1 MMLAAETKSLIH
13 LNLIPGIGNHTI
25 RRLLAAFGSAEKSL
39 AATSQELAQIDGL
52 TPDVRQQ
59 LIEGGS
65 RAPLAQ
71 ELELIQQHQCH
82 IVTINDDS
90 YPPLLT
96 QIDDSPVLLYIIG
109 EFPLQDAPSIAIVG
123 SRSPTEYGKTIS
135 QQLSHQLAERGVT
148 IVSGFARGIDT
159 CVHRGAL
166 EAGGCTVAV
175 FGCGL
180 SIIYPSTNRALAAE
194 IIKSGALISEFPM
207 TMPPHGNN
215 FPRRNRVISGLTLG
229 TLVVEASERS
239 GSLITARHAAEQGRE
254 VFAVPG
260 QIFSDVSRGTHS
272 LINQGATL
280 INSVDDL
287 LDALSQNYTKIL
299 GRESPEATL
308 QPPPRLDRGSKRP
321 DKAAHPQ
328 SVEKKSTLAPQ
339 PTTKREPN
347 PDKIGVQSNLTPDEQ
362 AVLSAIDA
370 SSVHIDEIIRV
381 TQLPIGKVSS
391 LLVMLELKGIVQ
403 QLPGKQFVKK

>member
-1 MMLAAETKSLIH
+1 MLSAETKSLIH
-13 LNLIPGIGNHTI
+13 LNLVPGIGNHTI
-25 RRLLAAFGSAEKSL
+25 RRLLTAFGSAEQSV
-39 AATSQELAQIDGL
+39 AATSAELAQIDGL

-59 LIEGGS
+59 LIDGRS

-71 ELELIQQHQCH
+71 ELELIDQHGCH
-82 IVTINDDS
+82 IVTINDDA
-90 YPPLLT
+90 YPLLLK
-96 QIDDSPVLLYIIG
+96 QIHDPPVLLYTIG
-109 EFPLQDAPSIAIVG
+109 DFSLQDTPSIAIVG

-135 QQLSHQLAERGVT
+135 QQLSHQLAERGITV
-148 IVSGFARGIDT
+148 VSGFARGIDT

-166 EAGGCTVAV
+166 EAGGHTIAV

-180 SIIYPSTNRALAAE
+180 SIIYPETNRGLAAE
-194 IIKSGALISEFPM
+194 IVKSGALISEFPM
-207 TMPPHGNN
+207 TMPPRGKN

-229 TLVVEASERS
+229 TLVVEASDRS

-260 QIFSDVSRGTHS
+260 QIFSGVSRGTHS

-287 LDALSQNYTKIL
+287 LDALPQDYTGIL
-299 GRESPEATL
+299 RQESPETTRQL
-308 QPPPRLDRGSKRP
+308 PPRRNQRSKRS
-321 DKAAHPQ
+321 DKATRSQ
-328 SVEKKSTLAPQ
+328 SVKTQ
-339 PTTKREPN
+339 PTPASQPKTVP
-347 PDKIGVQSNLTPDEQ
+347 NLTPDEQ
-362 AVLSAIDA
+362 AVLSTMDA
-370 SSVHIDEIIRV
+370 ASVHIDQIARD

>member
-1 MMLAAETKSLIH
+1 MLSADTKSLIH

-25 RRLLAAFGSAEKSL
+25 RRLLAAFGSAEKSI
-39 AATSQELAQIDGL
+39 AATSAELAQIDGL

-59 LIEGGS
+59 LIDGRS

-71 ELELIQQHQCH
+71 ELELIDQHQCH
-82 IVTINDDS
+82 IVTINDDT
-90 YPPLLT
+90 YPPLLK
-96 QIDDSPVLLYIIG
+96 QIDDPPILLYITG
-109 EFPLQDAPSIAIVG
+109 DFPLQHTPSIAIVG
-123 SRSPTEYGKTIS
+123 SRSPTEYGKTTS
-135 QQLSHQLAERGVT
+135 QQLSYQLAERGITV
-148 IVSGFARGIDT
+148 VSGFARGIDT

-166 EAGGCTVAV
+166 EAGGRTVAV

-180 SIIYPSTNRALAAE
+180 SIIYPETNRGLAAE
-194 IIKSGALISEFPM
+194 IIESGALVSEFPM
-207 TMPPHGNN
+207 TMPPRGKN

-260 QIFSDVSRGTHS
+260 QIFSGRSRGTHS

-287 LDALSQNYTKIL
+287 LDALPQNYTQIL
-299 GRESPEATL
+299 GGESLE
-308 QPPPRLDRGSKRP
+308 PPAAKQP
-321 DKAAHPQ
+321 DKIARPQ
-328 SVEKKSTLAPQ
+328 SVEKRSTPTPQ
-339 PTTKREPN
+339 PKAN
-347 PDKIGVQSNLTPDEQ
+347 LNLTPDEQ
-362 AVLSAIDA
+362 TVLAAMDA
-370 SSVHIDEIIRV
+370 ASVHIDEITRV

>member
-1 MMLAAETKSLIH
+1 MMLSADTKSLIH

-25 RRLLAAFGSAEKSL
+25 RRLLAAFGSAEKSI
-39 AATSQELAQIDGL
+39 AATSEELARIDGL

-59 LIEGGS
+59 LIDGRS
-65 RAPLAQ
+65 HAPLAQ
-71 ELELIQQHQCH
+71 ELELIDQHQCH
-82 IVTINDDS
+82 VVTISDDT
-90 YPPLLT
+90 YPPLLK
-96 QIDDSPVLLYIIG
+96 QIDDPPVLLYIIG
-109 EFPLQDAPSIAIVG
+109 EFPIQDTPSVAIVG
-123 SRSPTEYGKTIS
+123 SRSPTEYGKTTS
-135 QQLSHQLAERGVT
+135 QQLSYQLAERGITV
-148 IVSGFARGIDT
+148 VSGFARGIDT

-180 SIIYPSTNRALAAE
+180 SIIYPETNRVLATE
-194 IIKSGALISEFPM
+194 IIESGALISEFPM
-207 TMPPHGNN
+207 TMPPLGKN

-260 QIFSDVSRGTHS
+260 QIFSGRSRGTHS

-287 LDALSQNYTKIL
+287 LDALPQDYTKFL
-299 GRESPEATL
+299 GGESLEATH
-308 QPPPRLDRGSKRP
+308 QPTPRLNRDSKRS
-321 DKAAHPQ
+321 DKATTPQ
-328 SVEKKSTLAPQ
+328 STGEKSTPTSQ
-339 PTTKREPN
+339 PETKVEL
-347 PDKIGVQSNLTPDEQ
+347 NLTPDEQ
-362 AVLSAIDA
+362 AVLAAIEVD
-370 SSVHIDEIIRV
+370 SVHIDEITRV

-391 LLVMLELKGIVQ
+391 LLVMLELKSIVQ

>member
-1 MMLAAETKSLIH
+1 MMLSAETQSLIH
-13 LNLIPGIGNHTI
+13 LNLIPGIGTHTS

-39 AATSQELAQIDGL
+39 AATAEELAQIDGL

-59 LIEGGS
+59 LIDGRS

-71 ELELIQQHQCH
+71 ELELIEQHQCH
-82 IVTINDDS
+82 IVTINDES
-90 YPPLLT
+90 YPPLLK
-96 QIDDSPVLLYIIG
+96 QIHDPPVVLYIIG
-109 EFPLQDAPSIAIVG
+109 QLSIQDTLSIAIVG

-135 QQLSHQLAERGVT
+135 QQLTYQLAARGITV
-148 IVSGFARGIDT
+148 VSGFARGIDT
-159 CVHRGAL
+159 RVHRGAL
-166 EAGGCTVAV
+166 EAGGRTIAV

-180 SIIYPSTNRALAAE
+180 SIIYPETNRALAAE

-207 TMPPHGNN
+207 TMPPRGNN

-260 QIFSDVSRGTHS
+260 QIFSGVSRGTHS

-287 LDALSQNYTKIL
+287 LDALPQDYTKIL
-299 GRESPEATL
+299 GQPSPEATR
-308 QPPPRLDRGSKRP
+308 QPAPPRNRSLEQP
-321 DKAAHPQ
+321 DKAARPQ
-328 SVEKKSTLAPQ
+328 SVEAKSTSTSQ
-339 PTTKREPN
+339 PRPKTE
-347 PDKIGVQSNLTPDEQ
+347 INLTPDEQ
-362 AVLSAIDA
+362 AVLSAIDV
-370 SSVHIDEIIRV
+370 SSIHIDQITRV

>member
-1 MMLAAETKSLIH
+1 MLSADTKSLIH

-25 RRLLAAFGSAEKSL
+25 RRLLAAFGSAEKSI
-39 AATSQELAQIDGL
+39 AATSAELAQIDGL

-59 LIEGGS
+59 LIDGRS

-71 ELELIQQHQCH
+71 ELELIDQHQCH
-82 IVTINDDS
+82 IVTINDDT
-90 YPPLLT
+90 YPTLLK
-96 QIDDSPVLLYIIG
+96 QIDDPPVLLYITG
-109 EFPLQDAPSIAIVG
+109 DFPLQDTPSIAIVG
-123 SRSPTEYGKTIS
+123 SRSPTEYGKTTS
-135 QQLSHQLAERGVT
+135 QQLSYQLAERGITV
-148 IVSGFARGIDT
+148 VSGFARGIDT

-166 EAGGCTVAV
+166 EAGGRTVAV

-180 SIIYPSTNRALAAE
+180 SIIYPETNRGLAAE
-194 IIKSGALISEFPM
+194 IIEAGALVSEFPM
-207 TMPPHGNN
+207 TMPPRGKN

-260 QIFSDVSRGTHS
+260 QIFSGVSRGTHS

-287 LDALSQNYTKIL
+287 LDALPQSYTQIL
-299 GRESPEATL
+299 GAESLE
-308 QPPPRLDRGSKRP
+308 PP
-321 DKAAHPQ
+321 
-328 SVEKKSTLAPQ
+328 STKQ
-339 PTTKREPN
+339 
-347 PDKIGVQSNLTPDEQ
+347 PDKIARPQPVEKRSAPVPQPKAEVALNLTPEEQ
-362 AVLSAIDA
+362 TVLSAMDA
-370 SSVHIDEIIRV
+370 DSVHIDEITRV

>member
-1 MMLAAETKSLIH
+1 MLAAETKSLIH

-25 RRLLAAFGSAEKSL
+25 RRLLAAFGSAEKSV
-39 AATSQELAQIDGL
+39 AATSEELAQIDGL

-59 LIEGGS
+59 LIDGRS

-71 ELELIQQHQCH
+71 ELELIEQHQCH
-82 IVTINDDS
+82 IVTINDDT
-90 YPPLLT
+90 YPPLLK
-96 QIDDSPVLLYIIG
+96 QINDPPVLLYIIG

-135 QQLSHQLAERGVT
+135 QQLSHQLAERGITV
-148 IVSGFARGIDT
+148 VSGFARGIDT

-180 SIIYPSTNRALAAE
+180 SIIYPSTNRELAAE
-194 IIKSGALISEFPM
+194 IIESGALISEFPM
-207 TMPPHGNN
+207 TVPPRGNN

-260 QIFSDVSRGTHS
+260 QIFSNVSRGTHS

-280 INSVDDL
+280 INSIDDL
-287 LDALSQNYTKIL
+287 LDALPKDYTQIFGGEL
-299 GRESPEATL
+299 PEPTL
-308 QPPPRLDRGSKRP
+308 QPAPSRQPN
-321 DKAAHPQ
+321 KAARPQ
-328 SVEKKSTLAPQ
+328 SVEKRPTPTPQ
-339 PTTKREPN
+339 PKTN
-347 PDKIGVQSNLTPDEQ
+347 LNLTPDEQ
-362 AVLSAIDA
+362 TVLSVMAAD
-370 SSVHIDEIIRV
+370 SVHIDEITRV

>member
-1 MMLAAETKSLIH
+1 MLAAETKSLIH
-13 LNLIPGIGNHTI
+13 LNLIPGIGNYTI
-25 RRLLAAFGSAEKSL
+25 RRLLAAFGSAERSV
-39 AATSQELAQIDGL
+39 AATSEELAQVDGL
-52 TPDVRQQ
+52 TPDVREQ
-59 LIEGGS
+59 LIDGRS

-82 IVTINDDS
+82 IVTISDDI
-90 YPPLLT
+90 YPPLLK
-96 QIDDSPVLLYIIG
+96 QIDDPPVLLYIIG

-123 SRSPTEYGKTIS
+123 SRSPTEYGKTTS
-135 QQLSHQLAERGVT
+135 QQLSYQLAERGIMV
-148 IVSGFARGIDT
+148 VSGFARGIDT

-166 EAGGCTVAV
+166 EAGGRTIAV

-180 SIIYPSTNRALAAE
+180 SIIYPDTNRALAAE
-194 IIKSGALISEFPM
+194 IIESGALISEFPM
-207 TMPPHGNN
+207 TIPPRGKN

-260 QIFSDVSRGTHS
+260 QIFSGVSRGTHS

-287 LDALSQNYTKIL
+287 LDALPQNYTQIL
-299 GRESPEATL
+299 GGESPEATR
-308 QPPPRLDRGSKRP
+308 QPSPRRDRGSKRS
-321 DKAAHPQ
+321 DKAVPSQ
-328 SVEKKSTLAPQ
+328 STEEKSTPAVQ
-339 PTTKREPN
+339 PKTN
-347 PDKIGVQSNLTPDEQ
+347 LNLTPDEQ
-362 AVLSAIDA
+362 VVLSAMDA
-370 SSVHIDEIIRV
+370 DSVHIDEITRV

>member
-1 MMLAAETKSLIH
+1 MLSAETKSLIH

-39 AATSQELAQIDGL
+39 AATSEELAQIDGL

-59 LIEGGS
+59 LIDGRS

-71 ELELIQQHQCH
+71 ELELIEQHQCH
-82 IVTINDDS
+82 IVTLNDES
-90 YPPLLT
+90 YPPLLK
-96 QIDDSPVLLYIIG
+96 QISDPPVLLYITGQLPIVDT
-109 EFPLQDAPSIAIVG
+109 LSVAIVG

-135 QQLSHQLAERGVT
+135 QQLSHQLAARGITV
-148 IVSGFARGIDT
+148 VSGFARGIDT
-159 CVHRGAL
+159 CAHRGAL
-166 EAGGCTVAV
+166 EAGGRTVAV

-180 SIIYPSTNRALAAE
+180 SIMYPETNQALAAE
-194 IIKSGALISEFPM
+194 MIKSGALVSEFPM
-207 TMPPHGNN
+207 TMPPRGAN

-229 TLVVEASERS
+229 TLVVEASDRS

-260 QIFSDVSRGTHS
+260 QIFSNVSRGTHS

-280 INSVDDL
+280 INSVDDIF
-287 LDALSQNYTKIL
+287 DALPQDYTRILRQEPATRQPTL
-299 GRESPEATL
+299 GR
-308 QPPPRLDRGSKRP
+308 DRGSKRSEQ
-321 DKAAHPQ
+321 AAHPQ
-328 SVEKKSTLAPQ
+328 STEAKST
-339 PTTKREPN
+339 PTS
-347 PDKIGVQSNLTPDEQ
+347 QSNTQAELNLTPDEQ
-362 AVLSAIDA
+362 AVLSTMDA
-370 SSVHIDEIIRV
+370 SSVHIDQIARD

>member
-1 MMLAAETKSLIH
+1 MLSAETKSLIH

-25 RRLLAAFGSAEKSL
+25 RRLLVAFRSAEKSL
-39 AATSQELAQIDGL
+39 AATSEELAQIDGL

-59 LIEGGS
+59 LIDGKS

-71 ELELIQQHQCH
+71 ELELIQQHQCR
-82 IVTINDDS
+82 IVTVNDES
-90 YPPLLT
+90 YPPLLK
-96 QIDDSPVLLYIIG
+96 QIDDPPILLYIIG
-109 EFPLQDAPSIAIVG
+109 EFPPQDAPSIAIVG
-123 SRSPTEYGKTIS
+123 SRSPTEYGKTTS
-135 QQLSHQLAERGVT
+135 QQLSHQLAARGITV
-148 IVSGFARGIDT
+148 VSGFARGIDT

-166 EAGGCTVAV
+166 EAGGCTIAV

-180 SIIYPSTNRALAAE
+180 SIIYPETNRALAAE
-194 IIKSGALISEFPM
+194 IIESGALISEFPM
-207 TMPPHGNN
+207 TMPPRGSN

-254 VFAVPG
+254 VFAIPG
-260 QIFSDVSRGTHS
+260 QIFSNVSRGTHS

-287 LDALSQNYTKIL
+287 LDALPQNYTKIV
-299 GRESPEATL
+299 GQASSEATR
-308 QPPPRLDRGSKRP
+308 QPPPRRNRGSKRS
-321 DKAAHPQ
+321 DKAAPP
-328 SVEKKSTLAPQ
+328 KSSAPIPQ
-339 PTTKREPN
+339 PKT
-347 PDKIGVQSNLTPDEQ
+347 DVDLNLTPDEQ
-362 AVLSAIDA
+362 TVLSVLDA
-370 SSVHIDEIIRV
+370 DSVHIDEITRV
-381 TQLPIGKVSS
+381 TRLPIGKVSS

>member
-1 MMLAAETKSLIH
+1 MLSADTKSLIH

-39 AATSQELAQIDGL
+39 AATSEELAQIDGL

-59 LIEGGS
+59 LIDGRS
-65 RAPLAQ
+65 RAPLVQ
-71 ELELIQQHQCH
+71 ELELIEQHQCH
-82 IVTINDDS
+82 VVTINDDT
-90 YPPLLT
+90 YPPLLK
-96 QIDDSPVLLYIIG
+96 QIDDAPALLYIIG
-109 EFPLQDAPSIAIVG
+109 EFPLPDTPSIAIVG
-123 SRSPTEYGKTIS
+123 SRSPTEYGKTTS
-135 QQLSHQLAERGVT
+135 QQLSYQLAERDITV
-148 IVSGFARGIDT
+148 VSGFARGIDT

-166 EAGGCTVAV
+166 EAGGRTVAV

-180 SIIYPSTNRALAAE
+180 SIIYPETNRALAAE
-194 IIKSGALISEFPM
+194 ITESGALVSEFPM
-207 TMPPHGNN
+207 TMPPRGKN

-260 QIFSDVSRGTHS
+260 QIFSGVSRGTHS

-287 LDALSQNYTKIL
+287 LDALPQDYTQIL
-299 GRESPEATL
+299 GGQSPEAIH
-308 QPPPRLDRGSKRP
+308 QPAPSKRP
-321 DKAAHPQ
+321 DKTARPQPAA
-328 SVEKKSTLAPQ
+328 KKSTSAVQPKTEVAP
-339 PTTKREPN
+339 
-347 PDKIGVQSNLTPDEQ
+347 NLTPDEQ
-362 AVLSAIDA
+362 TVLSVMDA
-370 SSVHIDEIIRV
+370 DSVHIDEITRV

>member
-1 MMLAAETKSLIH
+1 MLAAETKSLIH

-25 RRLLAAFGSAEKSL
+25 RRLLAAFGSAEKSV
-39 AATSQELAQIDGL
+39 AATSEELAQIDGL

-59 LIEGGS
+59 LIDGRS

-71 ELELIQQHQCH
+71 ELELIDQHQCH
-82 IVTINDDS
+82 IVTINDDA
-90 YPPLLT
+90 YPLLLK
-96 QIDDSPVLLYIIG
+96 QIDDPPALLYIIG
-109 EFPLQDAPSIAIVG
+109 KFPLQDAPSIAIVG

-135 QQLSHQLAERGVT
+135 QQLSHQLAERGITV
-148 IVSGFARGIDT
+148 VSGFARGIDT

-166 EAGGCTVAV
+166 EAGGDTIAV

-180 SIIYPSTNRALAAE
+180 SIIYPETNRELAAE
-194 IIKSGALISEFPM
+194 IIESGALISEFPM
-207 TMPPHGNN
+207 TMPPRGKN

-260 QIFSDVSRGTHS
+260 QIFSGVSRGTHS

-287 LDALSQNYTKIL
+287 LDTLPDYAQTL
-299 GRESPEATL
+299 GGESPESTR
-308 QPPPRLDRGSKRP
+308 QPPSLKRP
-321 DKAAHPQ
+321 AKVVRPQ
-328 SVEKKSTLAPQ
+328 PIEEKSTPTSQ
-339 PTTKREPN
+339 PKTN
-347 PDKIGVQSNLTPDEQ
+347 LNLTPDEQ
-362 AVLSAIDA
+362 VVLSAMDA
-370 SSVHIDEIIRV
+370 DSVHIDEITRV
-381 TQLPIGKVSS
+381 TQLSIGKVSS

-403 QLPGKQFVKK
+403 QLPGKQFVKR

>member
-1 MMLAAETKSLIH
+1 MLAAETKSLIH

-25 RRLLAAFGSAEKSL
+25 RRLLAAFGSAEKSV
-39 AATSQELAQIDGL
+39 AATSEELAQIDGL

-59 LIEGGS
+59 LIDGRA

-71 ELELIQQHQCH
+71 ELELIEQHQCR
-82 IVTINDDS
+82 IVTINDDT
-90 YPPLLT
+90 YPPLLK
-96 QIDDSPVLLYIIG
+96 QIDDPPALLYIIG
-109 EFPLQDAPSIAIVG
+109 EFPLQNTLSIAIVG

-135 QQLSHQLAERGVT
+135 QQLSHQLAERGMIV
-148 IVSGFARGIDT
+148 VSGFARGIDT

-166 EAGGCTVAV
+166 KAGGCTIAV

-180 SIIYPSTNRALAAE
+180 SIIYPETNKALAAE
-194 IIKSGALISEFPM
+194 IVKSGALVSEFPM
-207 TMPPHGNN
+207 TMPPRGKN

-260 QIFSDVSRGTHS
+260 QIFSGVSRGTHS

-287 LDALSQNYTKIL
+287 LDVLPRDSTQIL
-299 GRESPEATL
+299 GQELSKPTR
-308 QPPPRLDRGSKRP
+308 QPALPKGPDRSIHSQITAEKSIPTPRPKTEL
-321 DKAAHPQ
+321 
-328 SVEKKSTLAPQ
+328 
-339 PTTKREPN
+339 
-347 PDKIGVQSNLTPDEQ
+347 NLTPDEG
-362 AVLSAIDA
+362 AVLAAMETD
-370 SSVHIDEIIRV
+370 SVHIDEITRM

>member
-1 MMLAAETKSLIH
+1 MLAAETKSLIH
-13 LNLIPGIGNHTI
+13 LNLIPGIGNLTI
-25 RRLLAAFGSAEKSL
+25 RRLLAAFGSAERSV
-39 AATSQELAQIDGL
+39 AATSEELAQIDGL
-52 TPDVRQQ
+52 TPDVRRQ
-59 LIEGGS
+59 LIDGKS
-65 RAPLAQ
+65 HAPLAQ
-71 ELELIQQHQCH
+71 EIELIERHQCR
-82 IVTINDDS
+82 IVTINDDT
-90 YPPLLT
+90 YPPLLK
-96 QIDDSPVLLYIIG
+96 QIDDPPVLLYIIG
-109 EFPLQDAPSIAIVG
+109 DFPPQDAPSIAIVG

-135 QQLSHQLAERGVT
+135 QQLSHQLAERGITV
-148 IVSGFARGIDT
+148 VSGFARGIDT

-166 EAGGCTVAV
+166 EAGGDTIAV

-180 SIIYPSTNRALAAE
+180 SIIYPETNRALATE
-194 IIKSGALISEFPM
+194 ITESGALISEFPM
-207 TMPPHGNN
+207 TMPPRGRN

-260 QIFSDVSRGTHS
+260 QIFSGVSRGTHS

-287 LDALSQNYTKIL
+287 LDALPQNYTKIV
-299 GRESPEATL
+299 GQTSSEATR
-308 QPPPRLDRGSKRP
+308 QPPPRRDRGSKRP
-321 DKAAHPQ
+321 NSTSRPQ
-328 SVEKKSTLAPQ
+328 PVEEKSTPAVQ
-339 PTTKREPN
+339 PKTN
-347 PDKIGVQSNLTPDEQ
+347 LNLTPDEQ
-362 AVLSAIDA
+362 AVLSAIDT
-370 SSVHIDEIIRV
+370 SEVHIDQITRV

>member
-1 MMLAAETKSLIH
+1 MLAAETKSLIH

-25 RRLLAAFGSAEKSL
+25 RRLLAAFGSAEKSV
-39 AATSQELAQIDGL
+39 AATSEELAQIDGL
-52 TPDVRQQ
+52 TPDVREQ
-59 LIEGGS
+59 LIDGRS

-90 YPPLLT
+90 YPPLLK
-96 QIDDSPVLLYIIG
+96 QIDDPPALLYVIG

-135 QQLSHQLAERGVT
+135 HQLSHQLAERGITV
-148 IVSGFARGIDT
+148 VSGFARGIDT

-166 EAGGCTVAV
+166 EAGGDTIAV

-180 SIIYPSTNRALAAE
+180 SIIYPETNRALAE
-194 IIKSGALISEFPM
+194 DIIKSGALISEFPM
-207 TMPPHGNN
+207 TMPPRGTN

-254 VFAVPG
+254 VFAIPG
-260 QIFSDVSRGTHS
+260 QIFSNVSRGTHS

-287 LDALSQNYTKIL
+287 LDALPDYAQTL
-299 GRESPEATL
+299 GGESPESTR
-308 QPPPRLDRGSKRP
+308 QPPSLKRS
-321 DKAAHPQ
+321 DKVARSQ
-328 SVEKKSTLAPQ
+328 SVEKESAPAPQ
-339 PTTKREPN
+339 PKAHL
-347 PDKIGVQSNLTPDEQ
+347 NLTPDEQ
-362 AVLSAIDA
+362 AVLSAMDA
-370 SSVHIDEIIRV
+370 DSVHIDAITRV